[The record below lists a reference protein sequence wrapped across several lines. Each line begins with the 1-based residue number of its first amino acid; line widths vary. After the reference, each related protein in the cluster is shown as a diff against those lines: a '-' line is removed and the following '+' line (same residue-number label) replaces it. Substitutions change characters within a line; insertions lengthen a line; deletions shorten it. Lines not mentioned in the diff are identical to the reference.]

1 MKKIAITGSLGTGKS
16 TILKILQNLGFA
28 TFSCDEAVR
37 NLYEDP
43 EIKKRVIEIFG
54 EEILETDGKLNKKKI
69 LEKILE
75 NQDLKKKL
83 EDLFHPLVKE
93 KCMEFIN
100 TNKEEKILF
109 LEVPLLFEVGW
120 EVFFDEIWVISCSE
134 EVQKERILKKG
145 LDEKLGEEILKLQ
158 LPLPEKEKRANRII
172 FSEKSI
178 EDLEKELK
186 EILKEYLKA

>member
-16 TILKILQNLGFA
+16 TVMKILKNLGCT

-43 EIKKRVIEIFG
+43 EIKKRVVEIFG
-54 EEILETDGKLNKKKI
+54 KEILEPDEKLNKKKI

-75 NQDLKKKL
+75 NQELKKKL
-83 EDLFHPLVKE
+83 EALFHPLVKE
-93 KCMEFIN
+93 KCMEFIK
-100 TNKEEKILF
+100 TNKEEKIIF

-120 EVFFDEIWVISCSE
+120 ESFFDEIWVISCSE
-134 EVQKERILKKG
+134 EVQKERIFKKG
-145 LDEKLGEEILKLQ
+145 LDEKMGEALLKSQ
-158 LPLPEKEKRANRII
+158 LPLPEKEKRAHRII
-172 FSEKSI
+172 STEKSI

-186 EILKEYLKA
+186 EILKEYLKD

>member
-43 EIKKRVIEIFG
+43 GIKKGVIEIFG
-54 EEILETDGKLNKKKI
+54 EEILEPDGKLNKKKI

-75 NQDLKKKL
+75 NQELKKKL
-83 EDLFHPLVKE
+83 EALFHPLVKE
-93 KCMEFIN
+93 KCIEFIK
-100 TNKEEKILF
+100 TNEKEKIVF

-120 EVFFDEIWVISCSE
+120 ESFFDEIWVASCSE

-145 LDEKLGEEILKLQ
+145 LDEKVGEEILKLQ
-158 LPLPEKEKRANRII
+158 LPLFEKEKRAHRII
-172 FSEKSI
+172 FSEKNI

-186 EILKEYLKA
+186 EILKEYLKD